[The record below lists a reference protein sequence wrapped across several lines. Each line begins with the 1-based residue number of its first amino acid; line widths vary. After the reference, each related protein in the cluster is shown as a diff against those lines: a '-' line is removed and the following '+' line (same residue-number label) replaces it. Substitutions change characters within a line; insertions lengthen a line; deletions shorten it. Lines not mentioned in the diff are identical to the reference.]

1 MEIVCAVR
9 VRLYIELRVTRAHL
23 RRSERPVET
32 GIELVHDRFRRAVA
46 DSSTSI

>member
-1 MEIVCAVR
+1 MEIVRAVL
-9 VRLYIELRVTRAHL
+9 VRLDIELRVTLAHL
-23 RRSERPVET
+23 RCSERRVET